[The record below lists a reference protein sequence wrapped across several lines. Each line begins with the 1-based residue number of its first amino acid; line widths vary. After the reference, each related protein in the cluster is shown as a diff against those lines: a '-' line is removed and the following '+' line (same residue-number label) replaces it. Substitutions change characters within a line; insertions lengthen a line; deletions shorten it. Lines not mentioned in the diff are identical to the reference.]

1 MNRQLVITG
10 LFILLTA
17 FASAQTAD
25 VPASG
30 DSVRIATVDRD
41 SLGLDSLQ
49 RIDGVDTDLVTMRRA
64 ADGEAIVLE
73 VAGFGITLGQG
84 PGRGA
89 EKHKTKSYPRVCGLF
104 FDGLEM
110 GFNTLTGLDYAGYP
124 AETGDFL
131 DVRAGNSFHFGVTPV
146 GLSVGLDRKRQFSFS
161 TGLRYTVDNY
171 RLSDNSI
178 TLGRENGMIVPL
190 PLDDKADKSK
200 LRVTS
205 LGIPIQFS
213 YDPVRHLRIAVVGYC
228 DFTLGAKAIYKRP
241 KVKEALSG
249 VNAFQF
255 GLGGSVSYRGFGV
268 YVRYGVSNLFK
279 SDAGPACHPVSFGIC
294 VFM

>member
-1 MNRQLVITG
+1 MDKRLVFAG
-10 LFILLTA
+10 FFVLLATLA
-17 FASAQTAD
+17 AAQTPEP
-25 VPASG
+25 VPAR
-30 DSVRIATVDRD
+30 DSARIVTVDRS

-49 RIDGVDTDLVTMRRA
+49 RIDNVETDLVTMRRA
-64 ADGEAIVLE
+64 PDGEAIVLE

-84 PGRGA
+84 PGQGTR
-89 EKHKTKSYPRVCGLF
+89 KNKVKSYPRVCGLF
-104 FDGLEM
+104 FDGVEL

-124 AETGDFL
+124 AEAGDFL

-146 GLSVGLDRKRQFSFS
+146 GLSVDLDRKRQFSFS

-178 TLGRENGMIVPL
+178 TLGRENGVIVPL

-213 YDPVRHLRIAVVGYC
+213 YEPVRHLRVAVVGYC

-241 KVKEALSG
+241 KVKEAFSG

-255 GLGGSVSYRGFGV
+255 GIGGSVSYRGFGV
-268 YVRYGVSNLFK
+268 YARYGVTPLFK
-279 SDAGPACHPVSFGIC
+279 SSAGPTCHPVSFGVC